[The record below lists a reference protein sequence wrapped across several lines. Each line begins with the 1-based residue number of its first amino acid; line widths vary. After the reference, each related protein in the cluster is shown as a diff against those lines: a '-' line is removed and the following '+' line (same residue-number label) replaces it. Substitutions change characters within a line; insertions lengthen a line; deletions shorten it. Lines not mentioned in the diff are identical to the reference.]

1 MKKDFTLAVLIAT
14 ALTLTGCATPPLLPF
29 QLSEIAR
36 QKPRSVD
43 QFVEMA
49 AAIKEGEHIYRID
62 DSTTG
67 IVVSGTG
74 TLERAGWMLASICEI
89 NTGYY
94 PDARYKG
101 TALLKLSDGPA
112 VVN

>member
-29 QLSEIAR
+29 QVNEIAR

-74 TLERAGWMLASICEI
+74 TLERAGWMLASHH
-89 NTGYY
+89 
-94 PDARYKG
+94 G
-101 TALLKLSDGPA
+101 TPRHRAAPERQVAYVS
-112 VVN
+112 

>member
-1 MKKDFTLAVLIAT
+1 MKKEFTLALIIIAT

-36 QKPRSVD
+36 QKPRTVD

-62 DSTTG
+62 NSTTG
-67 IVVSGTG
+67 IVVSGTR
-74 TLERAGWMLASICEI
+74 TLERAGWMLASHH
-89 NTGYY
+89 
-94 PDARYKG
+94 G
-101 TALLKLSDGPA
+101 TPRH
-112 VVN
+112 